1 MSKQSQITTPI
12 NEKRVKGLASSL
24 NSLPKSG
31 FSRCIVFY
39 CLLALTIIIITGY
52 VLTYMGHDV
61 DTITTVAIGGVC
73 SELLFLSA
81 KRILSRQEK
90 IEDIVLEEIH
100 KELNDGIE
108 YPVSTETTTITQTD
122 ASGDKSTTTITK
134 ETSQSNQ
141 SIQPKDDNSFYNTS
155 FNNDEA
161 QGEEIEENVEEDIEP
176 EPEVKSQPKKRGRPK
191 KSTTQTKSTT
201 QSKQAQTK
209 QEEEFVSDWLVED
222 MSD

>member
-1 MSKQSQITTPI
+1 MSKKTQQTSPI

-39 CLLALTIIIITGY
+39 CLLALTIIIIVGY
-52 VLTYMGHDV
+52 TLTYMGHDV
-61 DTITTVAIGGVC
+61 DTITTVAVGGVC

-108 YPVSTETTTITQTD
+108 YPVSTETTTITQTN

-134 ETSQSNQ
+134 ETPQFN
-141 SIQPKDDNSFYNTS
+141 QPKDDASFYNTS
-155 FNNDEA
+155 FDSDEA
-161 QGEEIEENVEEDIEP
+161 QGEEIEDNVEENVEEEVEP
-176 EPEVKSQPKKRGRPK
+176 KLDSQEEIKPQPKKRGRPK
-191 KSTTQTKSTT
+191 KSTTQTKQT
-201 QSKQAQTK
+201 QPK
-209 QEEEFVSDWLVED
+209 QEEEFVSDWLDED